1 MNRSP
6 RRGLTKVPFADRAHE
21 GVVLTGMTNSLVN
34 VSLKYY
40 LSLWYMYHSF
50 ENQFKI
56 LYDGILPA
64 RTTSKVQ
71 TSLVRYSKIIKTLVY
86 GVPTWPIDAGH

>member
-1 MNRSP
+1 MNRSS

-21 GVVLTGMTNSLVN
+21 GMVLTGMTNSLVN

-40 LSLWYMYHSF
+40 LSLWYMYHGF

-56 LYDGILPA
+56 L
-64 RTTSKVQ
+64 
-71 TSLVRYSKIIKTLVY
+71 
-86 GVPTWPIDAGH
+86 